1 MLRLSLLTVAIL
13 AQAGAAWSIPL
24 QVGYGSVVS
33 GVVENFEAS
42 PAGPLPDAPSGPIIG
57 PGGSSAPF
65 EGFQFTSLFPY
76 VASISDSAPSCA
88 SGLCLVLGISP
99 LYSPIAGTPNPPT
112 TAVFDELASG
122 TKSFGLK
129 VAPASRSSR
138 SWSREAAAKPR
149 SALLSPRRQSAS
161 PSTTRSGLT
170 A

>member
-57 PGGSSAPF
+57 PGGKTITPF

-76 VASISDSAPSCA
+76 VASISNSAPSCA

-99 LYSPIAGTPNPPT
+99 LYSPIAGTRTPRRPRCSTNLPRAPR
-112 TAVFDELASG
+112 ASG
-122 TKSFGLK
+122 
-129 VAPASRSSR
+129 
-138 SWSREAAAKPR
+138 
-149 SALLSPRRQSAS
+149 
-161 PSTTRSGLT
+161 
-170 A
+170 